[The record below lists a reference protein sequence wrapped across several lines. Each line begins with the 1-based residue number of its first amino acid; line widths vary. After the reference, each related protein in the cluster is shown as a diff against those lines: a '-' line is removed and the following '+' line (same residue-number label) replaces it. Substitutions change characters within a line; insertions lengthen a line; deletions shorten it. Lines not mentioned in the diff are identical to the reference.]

1 MNDIPL
7 IRPNPPRLS
16 RLIAELAAIEA
27 SGTFSNNG
35 PVCRRFEAAA
45 TKALFGGRGAC
56 LAVANATLGLMI
68 ALRYQTRDRAP
79 GGLAL
84 MPSFTFAATGHAAAW
99 AGLTPLLCDIGRD
112 DWTMDLAAAET
123 LLRAHRGKVAA
134 IVPYATFG
142 AALDLDRYDWLAR
155 RYDAALVVDAAAS
168 LGSLDADGRGF
179 GAGSRAA
186 IVYSMHATK
195 TFATGEGGLIHSGD
209 RALVEALRAMTNFGF
224 ESGRS
229 ATLPGLNAKL
239 TEVGALLALEKLGG
253 IEAVASHRAILAER
267 YRAELDGFALQAPRG
282 LRQPMQFMSALLP
295 PALAGGR
302 GWIVDRLAAQGIGA
316 ATYFSPHLAEQPW
329 FRDHAESGPLP
340 VTDDIAARIL
350 ALPITDAMTLDEVS
364 AVCAAL
370 KVACLEA
377 AQGAGIGTAPGAR
390 RRAVP

>member
-16 RLIAELAAIEA
+16 RLVDELEAIEA
-27 SGTFSNNG
+27 SGTYSNGG

-45 TKALFGGRGAC
+45 TETLFGGRGAA

-68 ALRYQTRDRAP
+68 ALRHLTRDKAP
-79 GGLAL
+79 GGFAL

-99 AGLTPLLCDIGRD
+99 AGCKPLLCDIARAE
-112 DWTMDLAAAET
+112 WTMDLVAAEA

-142 AALDLDRYDWLAR
+142 TTLDLDRYDWLAR

-168 LGSLDADGRGF
+168 LGSLDVVGRGF
-179 GAGSRAA
+179 GTGCRGAV
-186 IVYSMHATK
+186 VYSMHATK
-195 TFATGEGGLIHSGD
+195 TFATGEGGLVHSGD
-209 RALVEALRAMTNFGF
+209 RALIDALRAMANFGF

-239 TEVGALLALEKLGG
+239 TEVGALLALEKLGE
-253 IEAVASHRAILAER
+253 IEAVAAHRAMLAGR
-267 YRAELDGFALQAPRG
+267 YRAELDGFAMQAPCG
-282 LRQPMQFMSALLP
+282 QRQTMQFMSVLLP
-295 PALAGGR
+295 PALAGAR

-316 ATYFSPHLAEQPW
+316 ATYFSPHLHEQPW
-329 FRDHAESGPLP
+329 FRDHAEAGPLA
-340 VTDDIAARIL
+340 VTDDVAARIL
-350 ALPITDAMTLDEVS
+350 ALPITDAMTPDEVS

-370 KVACLEA
+370 KLACLDA
-377 AQGAGIGTAPGAR
+377 AQGAPSATR
-390 RRAVP
+390 RQAVP

>member
-16 RLIAELAAIEA
+16 RLVDELVAIEA
-27 SGTFSNNG
+27 SGTYSNGG

-45 TKALFGGRGAC
+45 TEALFDGRGAT

-68 ALRYQTRDRAP
+68 ALRYLTRDRAP

-99 AGLTPLLCDIGRD
+99 AGLKPLLCDIERA
-112 DWTMDLAAAET
+112 DWTMDLVAAEA
-123 LLRAHRGKVAA
+123 LLRAHRGQVAA

-142 AALDLDRYDWLAR
+142 TALDLDRYDWLAR

-168 LGSLDADGRGF
+168 LGSLDAVGRGF
-179 GAGSRAA
+179 GTGCRGAV
-186 IVYSMHATK
+186 VYSMHATK

-209 RALVEALRAMTNFGF
+209 KALIDALAAMANFGF
-224 ESGRS
+224 ECGRS

-239 TEVGALLALEKLGG
+239 TEVGALLALEKLGQ
-253 IEAVASHRAILAER
+253 IDAVAAHRAALADR
-267 YRAELDGFALQAPRG
+267 YRAELDGFAVQASRG
-282 LRQPMQFMSALLP
+282 MRQSMQFMSALLP
-295 PALAGGR
+295 PALAGRR
-302 GWIVDRLAAQGIGA
+302 GWIVDRLGAQGIGA
-316 ATYFSPHLAEQPW
+316 GVYFSPHLAEQPW
-329 FRDHAESGPLP
+329 FRDHAVAGPLG
-340 VTDDIAARIL
+340 VTDEIAARIL

-377 AQGAGIGTAPGAR
+377 TQCAQPAAR